1 MMRRDSQRRFD
12 ALRRASWDAVYMM
25 SADWSQMHAL
35 DGRGFIA
42 DTNAPSESWLEK
54 YIAAEDQPYV
64 LAAIRR
70 AVEAKDV
77 FQLEHRVRRSDGS
90 VGWTMSRAVPFLD
103 DDGEILE
110 WVGAAIDLT
119 TRRQAEQESGV
130 AESAVAG
137 EDRRFGAGSDV
148 ELGEDR

>member
-1 MMRRDSQRRFD
+1 
-12 ALRRASWDAVYMM
+12 
-25 SADWSQMHAL
+25 
-35 DGRGFIA
+35 
-42 DTNAPSESWLEK
+42 
-54 YIAAEDQPYV
+54 
-64 LAAIRR
+64 
-70 AVEAKDV
+70 
-77 FQLEHRVRRSDGS
+77 VRRSDGS
-90 VGWTMSRAVPFLD
+90 VGWTMSRAVPLLND
-103 DDGEILE
+103 EGEILE